1 MTNYI
6 MGKDIC
12 QSLSE
17 AISKGDSIFN
27 RVILDNNGFLDSSGA
42 EILDGLSKLL
52 EVKSLVY
59 IKNDFSINSLE
70 SLKLILHL
78 KPIPHHLE
86 ELRLVHCGRLSSVVT
101 GRLLDILIEK
111 SPLRKLSLVNAGI
124 NDEICLRKLSQLVQG
139 SRQLTELDISWNR
152 MRPNILFDFM
162 DSLGEIRHLQYLNL
176 SWNNL
181 IERGEITDPQRN
193 MLGDA
198 ELSMSESDILK
209 IINKSLLKK
218 SKRQTLDFIETQVYI
233 MAKLTR
239 FIKYNRNLLHLDL
252 THTGLNQLC
261 LRIIGISLRRAC
273 SLLSIHLSENPGI
286 TSGLKT
292 LLFERI
298 HCKPL

>member
-1 MTNYI
+1 
-6 MGKDIC
+6 MGKNIC

-27 RVILDNNGFLDSSGA
+27 RVILDNNGFLDSTGA
-42 EILDGLSKLL
+42 EILDGFSKLL

-70 SLKLILHL
+70 SLKPILHL

-124 NDEICLRKLSQLVQG
+124 NDEICLKKLSQLVQG

-162 DSLGEIRHLQYLNL
+162 DSLGDIRHLQYLNL

-181 IERGEITDPQRN
+181 IERGEITDPQRKT
-193 MLGDA
+193 LGDA

-209 IINKSLLKK
+209 IINKSLVKK

-233 MAKLTR
+233 MAKLIR

-252 THTGLNQLC
+252 THTGLN
-261 LRIIGISLRRAC
+261 
-273 SLLSIHLSENPGI
+273 
-286 TSGLKT
+286 
-292 LLFERI
+292 
-298 HCKPL
+298 